1 MTDPHSPHD
10 LSERDQL
17 LREGADWFFLMRGR
31 DAADHREAFE
41 AWLARGALHRGAY
54 NRAAEIYSMGKVL
67 EGKRPPQSAS
77 ASRVHWTKLA
87 LAGVIGA
94 LGLTG
99 GWFLTNGFVSSKQGS
114 PESVATSASFL
125 QFATAS
131 GEVRRTRLPDGS
143 FVTLQGSSVL
153 RIEFDGARRRL
164 HLFRGAG
171 RFEVA
176 HERRPFVVAA
186 GGGTITAHGTVFDVI
201 VSDQHRVTVRLVQG
215 EIDVVPALESPA
227 SAPPMPRRLT
237 GAGEMTFR
245 GIESPALPRK
255 VEQTVPSAA
264 ATGNS
269 APVSMR
275 EFEEIRLADLI
286 GLANAAGDTPIVF
299 QDAALGDKRVSGR
312 FRLDGTERLA
322 EHLALLLD
330 LKIERRSNMIVL
342 RAR

>member
-1 MTDPHSPHD
+1 MTEPHSPDD

-31 DAADHREAFE
+31 DAADYRESFE

-67 EGKRPPQSAS
+67 EGKRPPQPAS
-77 ASRVHWTKLA
+77 ASRVHWAKLA

-94 LGLTG
+94 FGLTG
-99 GWFLTNGFVSSKQGS
+99 GWYLTNGFQPGKQES
-114 PESVATSASFL
+114 PESVATGARLL
-125 QFATAS
+125 QFATAP

-143 FVTLQGSSVL
+143 FVTLQGDSAL
-153 RIEFDGARRRL
+153 RIEFDGKRRSL

-176 HERRPFVVAA
+176 HEPRPFVVAA
-186 GGGTITAHGTVFDVI
+186 GGGTVTAHGTVFDVI
-201 VSDQHRVTVRLVQG
+201 ISDQHRVTVRLVQG
-215 EIDVVPALESPA
+215 EIDVVPALQAPA
-227 SAPPMPRRLT
+227 GAPPVPRRLT

-245 GIESPALPRK
+245 GIASPALSHK
-255 VEQTVPSAA
+255 VEQNVPGAP
-264 ATGNS
+264 ATDNRE
-269 APVSMR
+269 PVSMR
-275 EFEEIRLADLI
+275 EFDEIRLADLI
-286 GLANAAGDTPIVF
+286 GLANATGDAPIVV
-299 QDAALGDKRVSGR
+299 QDAALGDRRVSGR

-330 LKIERRSNMIVL
+330 LTIERRSNMILL